1 MGATGLISDGVAVD
15 YVANQKDLAA
25 ALQVSPAY
33 VSKLKSG
40 NRIAPEEDGR
50 WCVQRVRQQIAD
62 SCDLGQSMAAATR
75 AKARHAANGGG
86 GMDAADGGDTA
97 SMGATG
103 VLPFVPSVDSA
114 EDGDLNFESYY
125 GEDHDLNFK
134 IARSFREREL
144 AAQARITRMQSESML
159 VERAEVERAAFTE
172 ARVLRDTLMGL
183 PTKIAPLLAPVSD
196 PFELERML
204 RESLRQVL
212 ADCVRVVDPAGG
224 AT

>member
-75 AKARHAANGGG
+75 AKARHAAC
-86 GMDAADGGDTA
+86 GGDTA

-144 AAQARITRMQSESML
+144 AAQARITRMQSEGML

-224 AT
+224 VA